1 MGAPILAF
9 PTPLPGE
16 FFGSLLLRYHGVYGS
31 RRLSCT
37 LCDTLGLGRGAIRN
51 LPTKLGQ
58 LAARLPAVWVG
69 GVDAILEAHTV
80 WPVYR
85 PFLTRHA
92 ASFAYRRIVEGPPGS
107 LQLTLGDATARL
119 TLQRQLQACT
129 CCFAEDAETYGVGY
143 LHVEHQLPG
152 VHACV
157 QHNMGLVDVR
167 VPDGADQG
175 GFKITLPT
183 HGHAR
188 QEAFPGE
195 VEFARLS
202 ATLHSAQVPRL
213 TPKLLALAYSE
224 RLRALDLLTRKGYL
238 RTRAL
243 GDLVLSRFP
252 EAMLGRI
259 GIVRKAPQGWMPSML
274 HRLQRGHHPV
284 KHLLYIGALFGSVES
299 FVEALPQ
306 RELPFNAPASPAPR
320 RDIGAEIAQQM
331 GQNQESMIRV
341 SKRLGVS
348 INTVITQAKR
358 LGIQVNSRPK
368 RIRFA
373 LVRRIERKAGRGT
386 SIAKIC
392 SAEHVSPAT
401 VYRTI
406 EANPCVEAA
415 RRDALERRQRKR
427 CRKQWQKQLRH
438 AALRRKVA
446 RSRAPA
452 AYAWLYRHDRA
463 WLMRRHDEHRR

>member
-31 RRLSCT
+31 RRLSYT
-37 LCDTLGLGRGAIRN
+37 LCDTLGLGRGAVRN
-51 LPTKLGQ
+51 LPTQLGQ

-80 WPVYR
+80 WPIYR

-119 TLQRQLQACT
+119 TLQRQLQACPY
-129 CCFAEDAETYGVGY
+129 CFVEDAEIYGVGY
-143 LHVEHQLPG
+143 LHAEHQLPG

-157 QHNMGLVDVR
+157 PHNMGLIDVR

-175 GFKITLPT
+175 GFQIAPPACGRAHETL
-183 HGHAR
+183 
-188 QEAFPGE
+188 PGE
-195 VEFARLS
+195 VEFAQLS
-202 ATLHSAQVPRL
+202 ATLRLAQVPRL
-213 TPKLLALAYSE
+213 TPKLLAFAYSE

-243 GDLVLSRFP
+243 GDLVLGKFP

-259 GIVRKAPQGWMPSML
+259 GISREAPQGWMPSML
-274 HRLQRGHHPV
+274 HRLQCGHHPV
-284 KHLLYIGALFGSVES
+284 KHLLYVGVLFGSVES

-320 RDIGAEIAQQM
+320 RDIEAEIAQQL
-331 GQNQESMIRV
+331 GQSQESLTRV

-358 LGIQVNSRPK
+358 LGIQVDSRPK
-368 RIRFA
+368 RIGLA
-373 LVRRIERKAGRGT
+373 LVRRIERKAGRGI

-406 EANPCVEAA
+406 EANPSVEAA

-452 AYAWLYRHDRA
+452 AYAWLYRHDRT
-463 WLMRRHDEHRR
+463 WLMRRPVEHRQ